1 MLKLP
6 HNCIHLTHHW
16 QSSAQNS
23 PSQVSTVC
31 ELRTSRCSSWFSK
44 RQRNMRSNYQHPLD
58 HRKSKGISGKISTSA
73 LLTTLK
79 NFSCVD
85 CKELW
90 KILRWEYQTTVP
102 VSCKSCMQVKKK
114 QLEPD
119 TKQWT
124 GFKLRKEYMSGW
136 MKHNLELRLLEEIL
150 ITSDRQMTPPLWQK
164 AKRN

>member
-6 HNCIHLTHHW
+6 HNCIHLTHW

-23 PSQVSTVC
+23 PSQASTVY

-44 RQRNMRSNYQHPLD
+44 RQRNQRSNYQHPLD
-58 HRKSKGISGKISTSA
+58 HRKSKGISEKISTSA

-79 NFSCVD
+79 PFPVWIARNYGKFL
-85 CKELW
+85 E
-90 KILRWEYQTTVP
+90 RWEYQTTVP

-119 TKQWT
+119 TKHWT
-124 GFKLRKEYMSGW
+124 GFKLRKEYMPGW
-136 MKHNLELRLLEEIL
+136 MKHKLELRLLEEIL